1 MSRTRVAESRPLD
14 FRYDPTFIGPF
25 TQVRMD
31 PRVAA
36 QMSAPTAVAGATR
49 FKYFR
54 RPVMPRMSAIPPTV
68 LLAPTVAETDPT
80 VPLEDVPEPP
90 QKSQEVQTMFRE
102 SEAQTVPYTPDYV
115 VQDGEDPEVLLLKD
129 LKFEDGLPLKLKDL
143 EMIHYAR
150 AKREMESHLPPFTDE
165 ASMNLRKRL
174 MEQQEMKEFRLREAE
189 IDRRREE
196 RLEELQSALNSR
208 EQSNEL
214 VSSQRVEAIRQTR
227 IDEREIALQKI
238 RNKRIKILRRLA
250 RKRNAQDPMLSQTGG
265 DPIDAY
271 YDKASSLYAPIQ
283 RKGKAPGHDPTNYDV
298 ASRTAP
304 LNNVAKILELE
315 AVVPRDLRDPDGG
328 ATNSF
333 SPDKQFS
340 KTEPLGVRPRIRAAE
355 DRLTSAAQRNLR
367 DSKRDV
373 EEMHRILSNKKKA
386 QTLAL
391 HAQHQASR
399 QASRGQSSQSQA
411 SPHSAT
417 SHKPMS
423 APSPSRKN
431 PMGRPVT
438 PDLTVDQQTGTKHNS
453 RHAVTAACTL
463 LQRLIRG
470 RSVQNVMYE
479 GRLRRAELIHE
490 LRSADEYLASKE
502 VESAVEVANE
512 VRVQREAAARQAT
525 LDTIIGGT
533 SSSMMVLLNQE
544 ADRVDLFENLLAKA
558 ARADAD
564 RQRREYA
571 EAGRRQREG
580 NEYPAPASVE
590 AEAEAVAEEQAG
602 GGQ

>member
-1 MSRTRVAESRPLD
+1 MESRPLD
-14 FRYDPTFIGPF
+14 ARYDPSFIGPY

-36 QMSAPTAVAGATR
+36 AMSAPTAVAGATR

-68 LLAPTVAETDPT
+68 LLAPTVAETDPN
-80 VPLEDVPEPP
+80 VPLEDIPEPP
-90 QKSQEVQTMFRE
+90 QKNQEVQTIFRE
-102 SEAQTVPYTPDYV
+102 SEAQTIPYTPDYI

-129 LKFEDGLPLKLKDL
+129 LKFEKGLPLKKKDL

-174 MEQQEMKEFRLREAE
+174 MEQQEMTEFKLREAE

-196 RLEELQSALNSR
+196 RLDELQSALNTR

-214 VSSQRVEAIRQTR
+214 VSSQRVEAIRQSR

-250 RKRNAQDPMLSQTGG
+250 RKRNAQDPMLTRSDS
-265 DPIDAY
+265 DPVEAY

-283 RKGKAPGHDPTNYDV
+283 RKGEAPGHDPSNYDV

-304 LNNVAKILELE
+304 LDSIGKILELE
-315 AVVPRDLRDPDGG
+315 EVVPRDLRDPEG
-328 ATNSF
+328 AANKQSF

-355 DRLTSAAQRNLR
+355 PRLTSAAQRHLR
-367 DSKRDV
+367 DTKRDV
-373 EEMHRILSNKKKA
+373 EEMHRILGNKKKA
-386 QTLAL
+386 QTLT
-391 HAQHQASR
+391 QHSSR
-399 QASRGQSSQSQA
+399 NASRGQTAASQA
-411 SPHSAT
+411 SHSAT
-417 SHKPMS
+417 TPKPAS
-423 APSPSRKN
+423 APSPVRKN

-438 PDLTVDQQTGTKHNS
+438 PDLTVDQQTGSKLNE
-453 RHAVTAACTL
+453 RHEITAACVL

-479 GRLRRAELIHE
+479 GRLRRAELIRE
-490 LRSADEYLASKE
+490 LRSAEEYLAAKGE
-502 VESAVEVANE
+502 DSAVVVANE
-512 VRVQREAAARQAT
+512 AKAIREAAAKSAT
-525 LDTIIGGT
+525 LDSIVGGT
-533 SSSMMVLLNQE
+533 SSNMFLVLNQE
-544 ADRVDLFENLLAKA
+544 AERVELFTKLQDKA
-558 ARADAD
+558 MQVEAD

-580 NEYPAPASVE
+580 NSYPIPATT
-590 AEAEAVAEEQAG
+590 ALNM
-602 GGQ
+602 

>member
-1 MSRTRVAESRPLD
+1 MESRPLD
-14 FRYDPTFIGPF
+14 ARYDPSFIGPY

-36 QMSAPTAVAGATR
+36 AMSAPTAVAGATR

-68 LLAPTVAETDPT
+68 LLAPTVAETDPN
-80 VPLEDVPEPP
+80 VPLEDIPEPP
-90 QKSQEVQTMFRE
+90 QKNQEVQTIFRE
-102 SEAQTVPYTPDYV
+102 SEAQTIPYTPDYI

-129 LKFEDGLPLKLKDL
+129 LKFEKGLPLKKKDL

-174 MEQQEMKEFRLREAE
+174 MEQQEMTEFKLREAE

-196 RLEELQSALNSR
+196 RLDELQSALNTR

-214 VSSQRVEAIRQTR
+214 VSSQRVEAIRQSR

-250 RKRNAQDPMLSQTGG
+250 RKRNAQDPMLTRSDS
-265 DPIDAY
+265 DPVEAY

-283 RKGKAPGHDPTNYDV
+283 RKGEAPGHDPSNYDV

-304 LNNVAKILELE
+304 LDSIGKILELE
-315 AVVPRDLRDPDGG
+315 EVVPRDLRDPEG
-328 ATNSF
+328 AANKQSF

-355 DRLTSAAQRNLR
+355 PRLTSAAQRHLR
-367 DSKRDV
+367 DTKRDV
-373 EEMHRILSNKKKA
+373 EEMHRILGNKKKA
-386 QTLAL
+386 QTLT
-391 HAQHQASR
+391 QHSSR
-399 QASRGQSSQSQA
+399 NASRGHTAASQA
-411 SPHSAT
+411 SHSAT
-417 SHKPMS
+417 TPKPAS
-423 APSPSRKN
+423 APSPVRKN

-438 PDLTVDQQTGTKHNS
+438 PDLTVDQQTGSKLNE
-453 RHAVTAACTL
+453 RHEITAACVL

-479 GRLRRAELIHE
+479 GRLRRAELIRE
-490 LRSADEYLASKE
+490 LRSAEEYLAAKGE
-502 VESAVEVANE
+502 DSAVVVANE
-512 VRVQREAAARQAT
+512 AKAIREAAAKSAT
-525 LDTIIGGT
+525 LDSIVGGT
-533 SSSMMVLLNQE
+533 SSNMFLVLNQE
-544 ADRVDLFENLLAKA
+544 AERVELFTKLQDKA
-558 ARADAD
+558 MQVEAD

-580 NEYPAPASVE
+580 NSYPIPATT
-590 AEAEAVAEEQAG
+590 ALNM
-602 GGQ
+602 

>member
-1 MSRTRVAESRPLD
+1 MESRALD

-80 VPLEDVPEPP
+80 VPLEDVPEPA
-90 QKSQEVQTMFRE
+90 QKSQEVQTMYRE
-102 SEAQTVPYTPDYV
+102 SEAQTVPYTPAYV
-115 VQDGEDPEVLLLKD
+115 VQEGEDPEVLLLKD
-129 LKFEDGLPLKLKDL
+129 LKFEHGLPLKMKDL

-150 AKREMESHLPPFTDE
+150 SKRDMESHLPPFTDE
-165 ASMNLRKRL
+165 ASMHLRKRL
-174 MEQQEMKEFRLREAE
+174 MEQQELKEFRLREAE

-196 RLEELQSALNSR
+196 RLEELQSALNIR

-227 IDEREIALQKI
+227 IDEREVALQKI

-250 RKRNAQDPMLSQTGG
+250 RNRNAQDPMLSQTNQ

-271 YDKASSLYAPIQ
+271 FDKASSLYAPVQ

-298 ASRTAP
+298 AARTAP
-304 LNNVAKILELE
+304 LNSVAKILELE
-315 AVVPRDLRDPDGG
+315 AVVPRDLRDPEG
-328 ATNSF
+328 AVQRSF

-340 KTEPLGVRPRIRAAE
+340 RTEPLGVRPRIRAAE

-367 DSKRDV
+367 DTKRDV

-399 QASRGQSSQSQA
+399 QASRGQSGASQA
-411 SPHSAT
+411 LHPASSP
-417 SHKPMS
+417 KPMS
-423 APSPSRKN
+423 APSPTRKN

-438 PDLTVDQQTGTKHNS
+438 PDLTVDQQTGAKHNM
-453 RHAVTAACTL
+453 RHEITAACTL

-479 GRLRRAELIHE
+479 GRLRRAELIKE
-490 LRSADEYLASKE
+490 LRSADEYLAAKQ
-502 VESAVEVANE
+502 VESAVDVANE
-512 VRVQREAAARQAT
+512 VKAQRESAARTAT

-533 SSSMMVLLNQE
+533 SSHMMVLLSQE

-558 ARADAD
+558 SAAEAD

-580 NEYPAPASVE
+580 NGYPTPVAPKVAAPAE
-590 AEAEAVAEEQAG
+590 GGEE
-602 GGQ
+602 